1 MDGAI
6 GTYQSPELGFTADS
20 NSMAEGREQCT
31 VYDPCCSVPERQRR
45 GTAHVSICQRRKL
58 TLSWLQAPEDTVQ
71 YASDAAITSAMEP
84 EGACMLEAGT
94 LARVHASQ
102 YKSRASREV

>member
-1 MDGAI
+1 MNVLLEDGYSMDGAI
-6 GTYQSPELGFTADS
+6 GTYQSPELAADS

-31 VYDPCCSVPERQRR
+31 VPAARYQNVSVKCR

-71 YASDAAITSAMEP
+71 CLSDAAITSA
-84 EGACMLEAGT
+84 
-94 LARVHASQ
+94 VD
-102 YKSRASREV
+102 REVKTC